1 MPVACPTRRRFAYRL
16 RVAPAALQGT
26 PVALPVRS
34 LTPAPPDP
42 ILGLTEA
49 FRADARAEKVNLAV
63 GVYVDDTGVTPVIGS
78 VLEAERRLLEKA
90 GPKGYL
96 PIDGRPGFKNA
107 VRDLIFTPDHEIVK
121 SGRSATAQTP
131 GGTGA
136 LRVAADFLLQTGSSK
151 TIWLSEP
158 TWPNHPQ
165 LFTIAGFTL
174 RTYPYLDASGRNV
187 DESGMLG
194 ALRSAVPGDVLLLH
208 GSCHNPSG
216 VDPDQ
221 ETWAAIGEAV
231 IERELLPIVDF
242 AYQGFG
248 FGLREDADWL
258 TGLARPGMEFLVC
271 TSYSKNFALYNERV
285 GALTIVAADP
295 GRAAS
300 ALSHLKIAIRSN
312 YSNPPAHGA
321 DIVETILTDPAL
333 RARWEVDLAAMRNR
347 ILGNRAALVEALVA
361 ANVPGNWDPIRH
373 QRGMFALL
381 ALSDEQVARLRAEF
395 GVFVVGRGRINVA
408 GLTAANLPRVVQ
420 AVKAVIEG

>member
-1 MPVACPTRRRFAYRL
+1 
-16 RVAPAALQGT
+16 
-26 PVALPVRS
+26 VALPLGS

-49 FRADARAEKVNLAV
+49 FRADTRADKVNLAV
-63 GVYVDDTGVTPVIGS
+63 GVYVDDTGVTPVIPS
-78 VLEAERRLLEKA
+78 VIEAERRLLERA

-96 PIDGRPGFKNA
+96 PIDGRPGFRNA
-107 VRDLIFTPDHEIVK
+107 VRDLVFGPDHEIVR

-165 LFTIAGFTL
+165 LFTLAGFAL
-174 RTYPYLDASGRNV
+174 RTYPYLDESGRHV
-187 DESGMLG
+187 DVGGMLG
-194 ALRSAVPGDVLLLH
+194 ALRSAAPGDVVLLH

-221 ETWAAIGEAV
+221 ETWAAIGEIV

-258 TGLARPGMEFLVC
+258 GGLARPRLEFVVC

-285 GALTIVAADP
+285 GALTIVAADA
-295 GRAAS
+295 GRAAA
-300 ALSHLKIAIRSN
+300 ALSHLKISIRSN

-321 DIVETILTDPAL
+321 DIVETILADP
-333 RARWEVDLAAMRNR
+333 DLAAMRNR
-347 ILGNRAALVEALVA
+347 ILGNRSALVEALVA
-361 ANVPGNWDPIRH
+361 AGVPGDWDPIRH

-381 ALSDEQVARLRAEF
+381 GLSADQVARLRDEF
-395 GVFVVGRGRINVA
+395 GVYVVGRGRINVA
-408 GLTAANLPRVVQ
+408 GLTAANLPSVVG

>member
-1 MPVACPTRRRFAYRL
+1 
-16 RVAPAALQGT
+16 
-26 PVALPVRS
+26 VALPLRS

-49 FRADARAEKVNLAV
+49 FRADPRAGKVNLAV
-63 GVYVDDTGVTPVIGS
+63 GVYVDDSGVTPVIGS
-78 VLEAERRLLEKA
+78 VLEAERRLLAAA
-90 GPKGYL
+90 GSKGYL
-96 PIDGRPGFKNA
+96 PIDGRPGFKKA
-107 VRDLIFTPDHEIVK
+107 VRDLVFGSGHEIVE

-136 LRVAADFLLQTGSSK
+136 LRVAADFLMQTGSSR

-165 LFTIAGFTL
+165 LFSLAGFSV
-174 RTYPYLDASGRNV
+174 RTYPYLDESGRQV
-187 DESGMLG
+187 DVRKMLA

-221 ETWAAIGEAV
+221 ETWAAIGEIV
-231 IERELLPIVDF
+231 IERELLPVVDF

-258 TGLARPGMEFLVC
+258 AGLARPGLEFLVC

-285 GALTIVAADP
+285 GALTIVAADQS
-295 GRAAS
+295 RASA
-300 ALSHLKIAIRSN
+300 ALSHMKIAIRSN
-312 YSNPPAHGA
+312 YSNPPAHGG
-321 DIVETILTDPAL
+321 DIVETILSDPEL
-333 RARWEVDLAAMRNR
+333 RARWEVELAVMRDR
-347 ILGNRAALVEALVA
+347 ILGNRAALVDGLVA
-361 ANVPGNWDPIRH
+361 AGVPGNWEPIRH

-381 ALSDEQVARLRAEF
+381 GLSTDQVGRLRDEF
-395 GVFVVGRGRINVA
+395 GIYVVGRGRINVA
-408 GLTAANLPRVVQ
+408 GLTAANLPNVVK
-420 AVKAVIEG
+420 AVKAVING

>member
-1 MPVACPTRRRFAYRL
+1 MALPL
-16 RVAPAALQGT
+16 RSLAPAA
-26 PVALPVRS
+26 
-34 LTPAPPDP
+34 PDP

-49 FRADARAEKVNLAV
+49 FRADTRAEKVNLAV
-63 GVYVDDTGVTPVIGS
+63 GVYVDETGVTPVLGS

-90 GPKGYL
+90 GAKGYL

-107 VRDLIFTPDHEIVK
+107 VRDLVFAPDHEIVS

-136 LRVAADFLLQTGSSK
+136 LRVAADFLLQTGSSR

-165 LFTIAGFTL
+165 LFTMAGFAL
-174 RTYPYLDASGRNV
+174 RTYPYLDASGRFV
-187 DESGMLG
+187 DVGGMLG
-194 ALRSAVPGDVLLLH
+194 ALRSAVPGDVILLH

-216 VDPDQ
+216 VDPDA
-221 ETWAAIGEAV
+221 ETWAAIADV
-231 IERELLPIVDF
+231 VTERELLPIVDF

-258 TGLARPGMEFLVC
+258 TGLARPGLEFLVC

-285 GALTIVAADP
+285 GALTIVAADRD
-295 GRAAS
+295 RAAS

-321 DIVETILTDPAL
+321 DVVETILTDPDL
-333 RARWEVDLAAMRNR
+333 RARWEADLAVMRNR
-347 ILGNRAALVEALVA
+347 ILGNRVALVEALVA
-361 ANVPGNWDPIRH
+361 ANVPGDWDPIRR
-373 QRGMFALL
+373 QRGMFALIGL
-381 ALSDEQVARLRAEF
+381 TDEQVARLRAEF

-408 GLTAANLPRVVQ
+408 GLTAANLPRVV
-420 AVKAVIEG
+420 AAFKAVIQG

>member
-1 MPVACPTRRRFAYRL
+1 M
-16 RVAPAALQGT
+16 
-26 PVALPVRS
+26 ALPVRS
-34 LTPAPPDP
+34 LTPAAPDP

-49 FRADARAEKVNLAV
+49 FKADSRPHKVNLSV
-63 GVYVDDTGVTPVIGS
+63 GVYVDDSGVTPVLPC

-90 GPKGYL
+90 GSKGYL
-96 PIDGRPGFKNA
+96 PIDGRPGYKAA
-107 VRDLIFTPDHEIVK
+107 VRDLIFGADHEIVT

-165 LFTIAGFTL
+165 LFTLAGFAL
-174 RTYPYLDASGRNV
+174 RTYPYLDDSGRRLEV
-187 DESGMLG
+187 DKMLG
-194 ALRSAVPGDVLLLH
+194 ALRSAVPGDVVLLH

-221 ETWAAIGEAV
+221 ETWAAIGEIV
-231 IERELLPIVDF
+231 VERELLPIVDF

-258 TGLARPGMEFLVC
+258 TGLARPGLEFLVC
-271 TSYSKNFALYNERV
+271 SSYSKNFALYNERV
-285 GALTIVAADP
+285 GALTIVAADT
-295 GRAAS
+295 GRAAA

-312 YSNPPAHGA
+312 YSNPPAHGG
-321 DIVETILTDPAL
+321 DIVETILTDEGL
-333 RARWEVDLAAMRNR
+333 RAQWELDLAGMRNR
-347 ILGNRAALVEALVA
+347 ILGNRAALVDALTA
-361 ANVPGNWDPIRH
+361 ADVPGKWDPIRH

-381 ALSDEQVARLRAEF
+381 GLSADQVARLRDEF
-395 GVFVVGRGRINVA
+395 AVYVVGRGRINVA
-408 GLTAANLPRVVQ
+408 GLTTANLAHVC
-420 AVKAVIEG
+420 ASVKAVIEG

>member
-1 MPVACPTRRRFAYRL
+1 MDTIRPTRARYHYRCAYR
-16 RVAPAALQGT
+16 RPRCKVS
-26 PVALPVRS
+26 PVALPLRS

-49 FRADARAEKVNLAV
+49 FRADPCPEKVNLAV
-63 GVYVDDTGVTPVIGS
+63 GVYVDDSGVTPVIPS
-78 VLEAERRLLEKA
+78 VLEAERMLLDKA
-90 GPKGYL
+90 GSKGYL
-96 PIDGRPGFKNA
+96 PIDGRPGFKRA
-107 VRDLIFTPDHEIVK
+107 VRDLVFGADHEIVT

-136 LRVAADFLLQTGSSK
+136 LRVAADFLMQTGSSR

-165 LFTIAGFTL
+165 LFTLAGFAL
-174 RTYPYLDASGRNV
+174 RTYPYLDDSGRGV
-187 DESGMLG
+187 DVARMLD
-194 ALRSAVPGDVLLLH
+194 ALRSAASGDVVLLH

-221 ETWAAIGEAV
+221 DAWTAIGEIV
-231 IERELLPIVDF
+231 IERELIPVVDF

-258 TGLARPGMEFLVC
+258 GGLARPGMEFLVC

-285 GALTIVAADP
+285 GALTVVAADQA
-295 GRAAS
+295 RAAS

-312 YSNPPAHGA
+312 YSNPPAHGG
-321 DIVETILTDPAL
+321 DIVETILSDPGL
-333 RARWEVDLAAMRNR
+333 RARWEVDLAGMRNR

-361 ANVPGNWDPIRH
+361 AGVPGNWDPIRH

-381 ALSDEQVARLRAEF
+381 GLSADQVARLRDEF
-395 GVFVVGRGRINVA
+395 AVYVVGRGRINVA
-408 GLTAANLPRVVQ
+408 GITPANLANVVA
-420 AVKAVIEG
+420 AVKSVIEG